1 MSETFRAVTI
11 TNGDLV
17 LATRDTISPSAGQA
31 VVAVS
36 AAGLNAAD
44 LLQRRGFYPAPAGWP
59 SDIPGLECAGT
70 VVRVGEGVDTS
81 LVGQRVAAIVGGGGQ
96 ASECVVPA
104 AHLLRLP
111 DSVEWVSAGGFAEAF
126 TTAYDALVRQANL
139 RAGERVAISGA
150 AGGVGVA
157 AVQLASA
164 LGAHVVAVTRDDT
177 HHDAL
182 RELGANECVTIDTV
196 SQCAPV
202 NVILELVGAAHL
214 SLAQRILAP
223 HARVVVIGVGGGGRV
238 EIDLLAIMATRATLT
253 GSTLRARA
261 SEEKA
266 DIAAAMQ
273 REVVPLLANGTLRI
287 PIAGTFALEDAE
299 AAYESFAQPGKFG
312 KIVLLTEAAHR

>member
-11 TNGDLV
+11 TDGELV
-17 LATRDTISPSAGQA
+17 LSDAKCVTPAEGEA
-31 VVAVS
+31 VVAVA

-44 LLQRRGFYPAPAGWP
+44 LLQRRGFYPAPPGWP
-59 SDIPGLECAGT
+59 ADVPGLECAGT
-70 VVRVGEGVDTS
+70 VVRIGNGVDPG
-81 LVGQRVAAIVGGGGQ
+81 LLGQRVAAIVGGGGQ

-111 DSVEWVSAGGFAEAF
+111 DHVDWTTAGGFAEAC
-126 TTAYDALVRQANL
+126 TTAYDALVLQAGL

-157 AVQLASA
+157 AVQLAAA
-164 LGAHVVAVTRDDT
+164 LGATVVAVTRDET
-177 HHDAL
+177 HHAAL
-182 RELGANECVTIDTV
+182 RELGASECATIETVT
-196 SQCAPV
+196 QCAPV

-214 SLAQRILAP
+214 GVAQRILAP
-223 HARVVVIGVGGGGRV
+223 RARVVVIGVGGGGRV
-238 EIDLLAIMATRATLT
+238 EIDLLGVMATRASIT

-273 REVVPLLANGTLRI
+273 RDVIPLLASGALRV
-287 PIAGTFALEDAE
+287 PIAATFDLEDA
-299 AAYESFAQPGKFG
+299 ADAYETFAQPGKFG